1 MLRSSKVL
9 RPLPVLAVASNKG
22 SAIPG
27 RRGGLIPAQ
36 KQELSSLV
44 SYQSGS
50 VISRTI
56 IDHKTGTVTLFA
68 FDEGEGL
75 SEHTAAFD
83 ALLHILEGKATVTIA
98 GERND
103 LGEGEVIVLPSGKPH
118 SVRATTRFKMLLT
131 MIRS

>member
-1 MLRSSKVL
+1 MASSK
-9 RPLPVLAVASNKG
+9 S
-22 SAIPG
+22 SATLG
-27 RRGGLIPAQ
+27 RRGGLEPAQ

-44 SYQSGS
+44 SYQPGS

-83 ALLHILEGKATVTIA
+83 ALLHILEGKAAITIA
-98 GERND
+98 GKRND
-103 LGEGEVIVLPSGKPH
+103 LGEGEAIILPSGKPH
-118 SVRATTRFKMLLT
+118 SVKATTRFKMLLT
-131 MIRS
+131 MIKS

>member
-1 MLRSSKVL
+1 MVRD
-9 RPLPVLAVASNKG
+9 KG
-22 SAIPG
+22 SAPSG
-27 RRGGLIPAQ
+27 RRGGLVPAQ

-83 ALLHILEGKATVTIA
+83 ALLHILEGKATVTIV

-103 LGEGEVIVLPSGKPH
+103 IGEGEAIILPSGKPH
-118 SVRATTRFKMLLT
+118 SVRATTRFKMLMT

>member
-9 RPLPVLAVASNKG
+9 RSSPVQAVASGKG
-22 SAIPG
+22 SGTPG
-27 RRGGLIPAQ
+27 RRGGIVPAQ

-56 IDHKTGTVTLFA
+56 IDHNTGTVTLFA
-68 FDEGEGL
+68 FDVGEGL
-75 SEHTAAFD
+75 SEHTAVFD
-83 ALLHILEGKATVTIA
+83 ALLYILEGKATVTIA
-98 GERND
+98 GKRND
-103 LGEGEVIVLPSGKPH
+103 LGEGEAIILPAGKPH

-131 MIRS
+131 MVKS